1 MMMTHLVAAAVAS
14 KHASKLGEVAASISS
29 SAQERLAQQGP
40 ALPAAKQ
47 LDVPQPELVGQL
59 CCPPELVLVEHFR
72 VQRKQIL
79 EVRITAWVAE
89 QGCCWDATDNS
100 LQR

>member
-1 MMMTHLVAAAVAS
+1 MQLLITSGTTLHFPIPAAAVAS
-14 KHASKLGEVAASISS
+14 KHASKLGEVAATISS
-29 SAQERLAQQGP
+29 NAEERLAQQGP

-47 LDVPQPELVGQL
+47 LDVPQPTLVGQL

-79 EVRITAWVAE
+79 EVSCPVTIDIDLA
-89 QGCCWDATDNS
+89 C
-100 LQR
+100 

>member
-1 MMMTHLVAAAVAS
+1 MQLITVHSALTAAAVAS

-79 EVRITAWVAE
+79 EVRLCNTNVI
-89 QGCCWDATDNS
+89 QLGLLS
-100 LQR
+100 